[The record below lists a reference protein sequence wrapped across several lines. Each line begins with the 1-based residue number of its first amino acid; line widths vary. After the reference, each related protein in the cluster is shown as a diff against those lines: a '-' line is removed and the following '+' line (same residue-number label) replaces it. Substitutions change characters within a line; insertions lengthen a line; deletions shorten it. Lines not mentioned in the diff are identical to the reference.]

1 MSNPHKE
8 EMMTKLFR
16 PSELAHTFSIV
27 ARDPATGQLG
37 VAVQSHWFGV
47 GRVVCWAEAG
57 VGAVATQAMVEVSY
71 GPRGLE
77 CMRQGLSAAQ
87 TMAKLLTADEGREL
101 RQVAMVDAQGRAVA
115 HTGRRCMAAAGHE
128 VGDGFSVQANIMVDS
143 HVWPA
148 MANAYRA
155 AQGDLADR
163 LLAAL
168 DAAQA
173 AGGDLRGRQSAALL
187 VVDAQRCTEPWTGIL
202 VELRVEDHPQP
213 LAELRRLLTLH
224 RAYEHMNSGD
234 TLLGQNRVDEALL
247 EYRTAAQMAPH
258 IPELPFWQA
267 VTLADLGRVDEALP
281 LFRAVFASDPNL
293 ATLVERLPAA
303 GLLHADSQLLARI
316 VQCREPPTEK

>member
-1 MSNPHKE
+1 
-8 EMMTKLFR
+8 MTKPVFR

-47 GRVVCWAEAG
+47 GRLVCWAEAG
-57 VGAVATQAMVEVSY
+57 VGAVATQALVKVSY
-71 GPRGLE
+71 GPLGLE
-77 CMRQGLSAAQ
+77 RMRQGLSAPQAL
-87 TMAKLLTADEGREL
+87 AELLAADDGREL
-101 RQVAMVDAQGRAVA
+101 RQVAMVDARGRVAA
-115 HTGRRCMAAAGHE
+115 HTGQRCMAAAGHK
-128 VGDGFSVQANIMVDS
+128 VGDAFSVQANIMVDS
-143 HVWPA
+143 QVWPA
-148 MANAYRA
+148 MAGAYRA
-155 AQGDLADR
+155 APGDLADR

-187 VVDAQRCTEPWTGIL
+187 VVGAQRCAEPWVGVL

-224 RAYEHMNSGD
+224 RAYEHMNAGD
-234 TLLGQNRVDEALL
+234 TLLGQNREEDALL

-267 VTLADLGRVDEALP
+267 VTLADLGRVEEALP

-303 GLLHADSQLLARI
+303 GLLRADPPLLARI
-316 VQCREPPTEK
+316 LQCRETRTEG

>member
-1 MSNPHKE
+1 MSRSV
-8 EMMTKLFR
+8 FR

-27 ARDPATGQLG
+27 ARDSTTGQLG

-47 GRVVCWAEAG
+47 GRLVCWAEPG
-57 VGAVATQAMVEVSY
+57 VGAVATQAMVRVSY
-71 GPRGLE
+71 GPLGLE
-77 CMRQGLSAAQ
+77 RMRQGLSAQQAL
-87 TMAKLLTADEGREL
+87 AELLAADDGREL
-101 RQVAMVDAQGRAVA
+101 RQVAMVDAHGHVAA
-115 HTGRRCMAAAGHE
+115 HTGQRCMAAAGHE
-128 VGDGFSVQANIMVDS
+128 AGDAFSVQANIMVDS
-143 HVWPA
+143 QVWPA
-148 MANAYRA
+148 MATAYRA

-187 VVDAQRCTEPWTGIL
+187 IVGAQRCAEPWSGVL

-224 RAYEHMNSGD
+224 RAYVHMNAGD
-234 TLLGQNRVDEALL
+234 TLLGQSRVEEALV
-247 EYRTAAQMAPH
+247 EYRTAARMAPH
-258 IPELPFWQA
+258 IPELPFWHA
-267 VTLADLGRVDEALP
+267 VTLADLGRVEEALP

-303 GLLHADSQLLARI
+303 GLLRADPPLLARI
-316 VQCREPPTEK
+316 LQCRQSQR